1 MWELKE
7 EEWSIE
13 GELVIKQGKIYV
25 PKDAELRAEVI
36 QLHHDVP
43 VTLSKK

>member
-13 GELVIKQGKIYV
+13 EELVIKQGKIYV